1 MKTLIA
7 SILLTVA
14 AAAQNATTVMH
25 AADPLTTP
33 PPQTVTVSPP
43 AAKSGSPA
51 TSLRDPMVPLG
62 SGASFGE
69 ISDDN
74 KAKKPVVVPDSLQG
88 TGTGAE
94 VDQNAGINK
103 LHADT
108 DNAAARPVGLHFTD
122 LVDGTDAVNVTVRQ
136 FQMFCN
142 NHTMSQDET
151 EVRQW
156 VKANQNIVA

>member
-14 AAAQNATTVMH
+14 AAAQNTTTVMH

-33 PPQTVTVSPP
+33 PPLTVTVSPP
-43 AAKSGSPA
+43 AASSGSPA

-69 ISDDN
+69 IADDK
-74 KAKKPVVVPDSLQG
+74 KAKKPAVVPDSLQG
-88 TGTGAE
+88 SSTGADA
-94 VDQNAGINK
+94 DQDAGINK

-108 DNAAARPVGLHFTD
+108 NKAAARPTGLHFTD
-122 LVDGTDAVNVTVRQ
+122 LVD
-136 FQMFCN
+136 
-142 NHTMSQDET
+142 
-151 EVRQW
+151 
-156 VKANQNIVA
+156 